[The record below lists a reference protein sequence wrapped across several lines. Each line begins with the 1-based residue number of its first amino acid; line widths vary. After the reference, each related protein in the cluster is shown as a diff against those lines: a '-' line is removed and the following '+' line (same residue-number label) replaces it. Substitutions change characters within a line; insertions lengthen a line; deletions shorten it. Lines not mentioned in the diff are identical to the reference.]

1 MDAAPIDSLMQA
13 VHNWPFAAW
22 LRTSPVAYPALEVVH
37 IMGFALLFGT
47 LWLVDMRLLGVRLF
61 GLAQFEAGALAKA
74 ALPWTLLGFTVALLA
89 GSLMFLSRSS
99 EFISNPAFII
109 KMCLLFAAGTNA
121 ALLHSRG
128 KLNPDNVGTR
138 VQAALS
144 ILLWLAVIACGRWIA
159 YL

>member
-1 MDAAPIDSLMQA
+1 MDAAPITSLMQA
-13 VHNWPFAAW
+13 LHNWPFAVW

-47 LWLVDMRLLGVRLF
+47 LWLVDMRLLGVRAF

-74 ALPWTLLGFTVALLA
+74 ALPWTLLGFAVTLTA
-89 GSLMFLSRSS
+89 GSLMFISRAS
-99 EFISNPAFII
+99 EFISNPAFVL
-109 KMCLLFAAGTNA
+109 KMSLLFAAGTNA

-128 KLNPDNVGTR
+128 ALNPENGGTR

-144 ILLWLAVIACGRWIA
+144 ILLWLAVITCGRWIA

>member
-1 MDAAPIDSLMQA
+1 MASDPSVQLMQA
-13 VHNWPFAAW
+13 LHDWPFSVW

-37 IMGFALLFGT
+37 IAGFALLFGT

-74 ALPWTLLGFTVALLA
+74 ALPWTLLGFAVALMA
-89 GSLMFLSRSS
+89 GSLMFISRAS
-99 EFISNPAFII
+99 EFISNPAFVI
-109 KMCLLFAAGTNA
+109 KMGILFAAGTNA

-128 KLNPDNVGTR
+128 RLNPENRGTR
-138 VQAALS
+138 AQAALS
-144 ILLWLAVIACGRWIA
+144 ILLWLAVIICGRWIA